1 MLVKRYRRS
10 LLWRPGEELLKKRIL
25 LEIGPVVENVKTEV
39 CFYIDSDRPLGQT
52 ESSLLDWL
60 LSETFEP
67 GSLTK
72 ESSLQGTVLEV
83 GPREEIT
90 TPWSTNAV
98 KICHSCGLTS
108 VRRLERS
115 RRHQI
120 DPKPGSALDKHQIT
134 RILSLLY
141 DRMTES
147 PYPEPLRTFE
157 SDRKPALVKLIPL
170 IEEGIRALEKLDLS
184 LDRQLLEHN
193 YNYFAKVLGANPTDI
208 LLTHLDQTQSDHSR
222 HRTFNAIWRIDG
234 VDKESTFMNMIKAN
248 HVRHPGHTLVAFEDN
263 ASVIRGHKVRMLLNS
278 DPAGPSAIVVQQ
290 IDADVTAKGE
300 SHNHPTAIVSS
311 AGAATGTG
319 GRIRDNQTVGRG
331 GSVVAGSTLYLVGN
345 LSIPNYELPWESINW
360 KQPYQLETPLQI
372 ILGAPRGAYRYGN
385 EFGEPT
391 LSGSTTSFEYVHG
404 SREQTE
410 LFGYTKCGM
419 WSLGLGWVNRAHVKK
434 DKPKT
439 GHAIVQ
445 LGGDA
450 YRIGLGGASGSS
462 RIAGSQE
469 AELDWNSVQRANAEM
484 EKVVDRVIQACL
496 MMGDKNP
503 IRSIHDLGAG
513 GNANAISEIA
523 SPAGC
528 RVHLRRIPCGDSSLS
543 ALELWC
549 NESQERVVLLTE
561 QKDIAL
567 LQEIAG
573 REKCPMAVI
582 GEITGDG
589 KLVLVDEHAPANA
602 PAYEKEPVNLDLGFA
617 LGKIPQLTIEDR
629 SVKRSL
635 AALELPRSLTVREA
649 LERVLRLL
657 KVASKGFLVNH
668 VDRSV
673 TGLVARQ
680 QCAGPLQMPVA
691 DVAVTADSYLATTG
705 RCWAIGDQPVKWIV
719 NPESSVRL
727 AAGEALTNLAW
738 ALVEDFE
745 GISLL
750 GNWGASASEPGEGS
764 CLYRANKALA
774 NMLDTLGISINGGK
788 DSMSMAAKVKREN
801 VQMTAKAPG
810 TLVVTAYAACPD
822 ITGTVTPDTKEPG
835 KSRLM
840 FIDLAGGK
848 CRMGGTAL
856 AQVYGQVGDEA
867 PDVDDPTLLRKCF
880 EAVQELIKGRLVLAG
895 HDRSDGGLVVCLLEM
910 AFAGNCGLDIQLR
923 GPGMAGK
930 DPLHVLFAE
939 ELGMVVEY
947 SAGDEALIVEILKK
961 HGAGNCCQVIGST
974 SAEKQIKIRHMDQLV
989 LSEDMRLLRSAW
1001 QETSFELEK
1010 LQTAPEC
1017 AKAERQG
1024 ADGRSGLRLELT
1036 FAPART
1042 PERELEAV
1050 RKPKVAILR
1059 EEGINGDREMAGA
1072 FFLAGFEPWDVTMT
1086 DLAEGRIGLE
1096 AFRGVAYCGG
1106 FSYADVL
1113 DAGKGWAGVIRFD
1126 SRIRKEFESFYTRSD
1141 TFSLGVC
1148 NGCQLMSLLGWVPW
1162 QEIEVGL
1169 QPRFVCNQSGM
1180 FESRFVAARIM
1191 PSPSIFLKDMAGS
1204 VLGVWVAHGEG
1215 RFFCPDQVA
1224 VKEIEHRNLA
1234 PIRFADDSGMI
1245 TEDYPSNPNGSPL
1258 GIAALCSPDGRHL
1271 AIMPHPERVFLRWQW
1286 PYWPREWR
1294 NMETSPWLKL
1304 FQNAREWC
1312 RQIATTC

>member
-1 MLVKRYRRS
+1 MIIRRYRRS
-10 LLWRPGEELLKKRIL
+10 LLWKPGEELLKKRIMS
-25 LEIGPVVENVKTEV
+25 EIAPTVEDVKTEV
-39 CFYIDSDRPLGQT
+39 CFYIDLTRPLREIEAT
-52 ESSLLDWL
+52 LVEWL
-60 LSETFEP
+60 LAETFEP
-67 GSLTK
+67 GSLTRD
-72 ESSLQGTVLEV
+72 SSLQGTVLEV
-83 GPREEIT
+83 GPRVEIT

-115 RRHQI
+115 RRYQI
-120 DPKPGSALDKHQIT
+120 DPGPGTALNKEQIT
-134 RILSLLY
+134 HVLSLLY

-147 PYPEPLRTFE
+147 PYLEPLTTFE
-157 SDRKPALVKLIPL
+157 SDRRPAPVKVIPL
-170 IEEGIRALEKLDLS
+170 LEEGLRALEKLDLA
-184 LDRQLLEHN
+184 LDRQLVEHN
-193 YNYFAKVLGANPTDI
+193 YHYFAKVLGTNPTDV

-222 HRTFNAIWRIDG
+222 HRRFNAIWRLDG
-234 VDKESTFMNMIKAN
+234 TEKELTLMNMIKAN

-263 ASVIRGHKVRMLLNS
+263 ASVIRGHKVPMLLNS

-290 IDADVTAKGE
+290 TDADVTAKGE
-300 SHNHPTAIVSS
+300 SHNHPTAIVSF

-345 LSIPNYELPWESINW
+345 LSIPGYDLPWETRNW

-372 ILGAPRGAYRYGN
+372 ILGAPKGAYRYGN
-385 EFGEPT
+385 EFGEPV
-391 LSGSTTSFEYVHG
+391 LSGSTTSFEYVHESG
-404 SREQTE
+404 KQSE

-419 WSLGLGWVNRAHVKK
+419 WAVGVGWVNRNHVKK
-434 DKPKT
+434 GKPEV

-462 RIAGSQE
+462 RIAGAQE

-484 EKVVDRVIQACL
+484 EKVVDRVIQACI
-496 MMGDKNP
+496 MMGSRNP

-513 GNANAISEIA
+513 GDANAISELV

-528 RVHLRRIPCGDSSLS
+528 RVFLRRIPCGDSSLS
-543 ALELWC
+543 VLELWC
-549 NESQERVVLLTE
+549 NESQERVALLVE
-561 QKDIAL
+561 QGDVAL
-567 LQEIAG
+567 LQDIAG
-573 REKCPMAVI
+573 REKCPVAVI

-589 KLVLVDEHAPANA
+589 RLVLVDEHAPANA
-602 PAYEKEPVNLDLGFA
+602 PVHEKEPVNLDLGFA
-617 LGKIPQLTIEDR
+617 LGKIPQLAIDDKSAR
-629 SVKRSL
+629 RSL
-635 AALELPRSLTVREA
+635 AALELPEGLTVLEA
-649 LERVLRLL
+649 LKRVLRLL
-657 KVASKGFLVNH
+657 KVASKEFLVNH

-673 TGLVARQ
+673 TGLVAQQ
-680 QCAGPLQMPVA
+680 QCSGPLQLPVA

-727 AAGEALTNLAW
+727 AVCESLTNLAW

-750 GNWGASASEPGEGS
+750 GNWGVAASEPGEGA
-764 CLYRANKALA
+764 CLYRANEALA
-774 NMLDTLGISINGGK
+774 SMLDTLGISINGGK
-788 DSMSMAAKVKREN
+788 DSMSMAARVTREN
-801 VQMTAKAPG
+801 VGGAVKAPG

-822 ITGTVTPDTKEPG
+822 ITGTVTPDIKEPG

-840 FIDLAGGK
+840 LIDLSRGK

-856 AQVYGQVGDEA
+856 AQVFEQIGDEA
-867 PDVDDPTLLRKCF
+867 PDIDDPKLLRKCF
-880 EAVQELIKGRLVLAG
+880 EAVQELIKRRLVLAG
-895 HDRSDGGLVVCLLEM
+895 HDRSDGGLAVCLLEM
-910 AFAGNCGLDIQLR
+910 AFAGDCGLDIQLSD
-923 GPGMAGK
+923 PSTADK
-930 DPLHVLFAE
+930 NPLHILFAE
-939 ELGMVVEY
+939 EPGMVIEY
-947 SAGDEALIVEILKK
+947 SANDEEAILETLQK
-961 HGAGNCCQVIGST
+961 HGVGVCCQVIGST
-974 SAEKQIKIRHMDQLV
+974 SSDKQIRLQHMGKLV
-989 LSEDMRLLRSAW
+989 LSEDMRVLRNAW

-1010 LQTAPEC
+1010 LQTTPEC
-1017 AKAERQG
+1017 AKADNER
-1024 ADGRSGLRLELT
+1024 ANARSGLRFELT
-1036 FAPART
+1036 FT
-1042 PERELEAV
+1042 PSMTPRKNLEAQ

-1059 EEGINGDREMAGA
+1059 EEGTNGDREMGAA

-1096 AFRGVAYCGG
+1096 SFRGVAFCGG
-1106 FSYADVL
+1106 FAYADVL

-1126 SRIRKEFESFYTRSD
+1126 KRIRQEFESFFARSD
-1141 TFSLGVC
+1141 SFSLGVC
-1148 NGCQLMSLLGWVPW
+1148 NGCQLMALLGWVPW
-1162 QEIEVGL
+1162 QGMEARL
-1169 QPRFVCNQSGM
+1169 HPRFVCNESGM
-1180 FESRFVAARIM
+1180 FESRFVAVRVM
-1191 PSPSIFLKDMAGS
+1191 TSPSIFLKDMAGS

-1215 RFFCPDQVA
+1215 RFFCPDQAA

-1245 TEDYPSNPNGSPL
+1245 TEKYPSNPNGSPL

-1271 AIMPHPERVFLRWQW
+1271 AVMPHPERVFLRWQW

>member
-1 MLVKRYRRS
+1 MIIRRYRCS
-10 LLWRPGEELLKKRIL
+10 LLWRSGEELLKKRIL
-25 LEIGPVVENVKTEV
+25 MEIAPTVEDVRTEV
-39 CFYIDSDRPLGQT
+39 CFYVDSTRPLQHD

-60 LSETFEP
+60 LAETFEP
-67 GSLTK
+67 RALTK
-72 ESSLQGTVLEV
+72 ESRLQGIVLEV
-83 GPREEIT
+83 GPRAEII

-115 RRHQI
+115 RRYQI
-120 DPKPGSALDKHQIT
+120 DPRLGATLSKEEIA

-147 PYPEPLRTFE
+147 PYSEPLTTFE
-157 SDRKPALVKLIPL
+157 SDRKPAPVKLIPL
-170 IEEGIRALEKLDLS
+170 IEEGFRVLERLDLA
-184 LDRQLLEHN
+184 LDRQLAEHN
-193 YNYFAKVLGANPTDI
+193 YNYFAKVLGTNPTDI

-222 HRTFNAIWRIDG
+222 HRRFNAIWRVDG
-234 VDKESTFMNMIKAN
+234 IEKELTLMNMIKAN

-263 ASVIRGHKVRMLLNS
+263 ASVIRGHKVPLLLNS
-278 DPAGPSAIVVQQ
+278 DPARPSAIVVQQ
-290 IDADVTAKGE
+290 MYADVTAKGE
-300 SHNHPTAIVSS
+300 SHHHPTAIVSS

-345 LSIPNYELPWESINW
+345 LSIPGYDLPWESTNW
-360 KQPYQLETPLQI
+360 KQPHQLETPLQI

-404 SREQTE
+404 SGESSE

-419 WSLGLGWVNRAHVKK
+419 WAIGVGWVNRAHIKK
-434 DKPKT
+434 GRPKV

-462 RIAGSQE
+462 RIAGTQD

-484 EKVVDRVIQACL
+484 EKVVDRVIQACI
-496 MMGDKNP
+496 MMGDMNP

-513 GNANAISEIA
+513 GNANAISELV

-528 RVHLRRIPCGDSSLS
+528 RVFLRRIPCGDSSLS

-549 NESQERVVLLTE
+549 NESQERVILLTE
-561 QKDIAL
+561 QEDIPL

-573 REKCPMAVI
+573 REKCPVAI
-582 GEITGDG
+582 TGEITGDG
-589 KLVLVDEHAPANA
+589 RLVLVDEHASADA
-602 PAYEKEPVNLDLGFA
+602 PIYEREPVNLDLGFA
-617 LGKIPQLTIEDR
+617 LGKVPQLTVEDE
-629 SVKRSL
+629 SAKRSL
-635 AALELPRSLTVREA
+635 AVLELPEGLTVLEA
-649 LERVLRLL
+649 LKRVLRLL

-673 TGLVARQ
+673 TGLVAQQ
-680 QCAGPLQMPVA
+680 QCAGPLQLPVA

-727 AAGEALTNLAW
+727 AVCEALTNLAW

-750 GNWGASASEPGEGS
+750 GNWGIAASESGEGV
-764 CLYRANKALA
+764 CLYRANEALSS
-774 NMLDTLGISINGGK
+774 MLDILGISINGGK
-788 DSMSMAAKVKREN
+788 DSMSMAAKVIREN
-801 VQMTAKAPG
+801 AGRTVKAPG

-822 ITGTVTPDTKEPG
+822 ITGTVTPDIKEPG

-840 FIDLAGGK
+840 LIDLSNGK
-848 CRMGGTAL
+848 LRMGGTAL
-856 AQVYGQVGDEA
+856 AQVCGQVGDEA
-867 PDVDDPTLLRKCF
+867 PDIDDPRLLRKCF
-880 EAVQELIKGRLVLAG
+880 EAVQELIKRRLVLAG

-910 AFAGNCGLDIQLR
+910 AFAGDCGLDIRLSD
-923 GPGMAGK
+923 PSMADK
-930 DPLHVLFAE
+930 NPLHILFAE
-939 ELGMVVEY
+939 EPGMVIEY
-947 SAGDEALIVEILKK
+947 SADDEETILEILQK
-961 HGAGNCCQVIGST
+961 HGVGACCQVIGST
-974 SAEKQIKIRHMDQLV
+974 SGNKHIRLKHMDQLI
-989 LSEDMRLLRSAW
+989 LSEDMRVLRSAW

-1010 LQTAPEC
+1010 LQTVPEC
-1017 AKAERQG
+1017 AKAERER
-1024 ADGRSGLRLELT
+1024 ANCCSGLRFELT
-1036 FAPART
+1036 FIPSRT
-1042 PERELEAV
+1042 PWRGLEAQ
-1050 RKPKVAILR
+1050 RRPKVAILR
-1059 EEGINGDREMAGA
+1059 EEGTNGDREMAAA

-1086 DLAEGRIGLE
+1086 DLAAGRIGLE
-1096 AFRGVAYCGG
+1096 SFRGVAFCGG

-1126 SRIRKEFESFYTRSD
+1126 KRIRQEFESYFARDDS
-1141 TFSLGVC
+1141 FSLGVC
-1148 NGCQLMSLLGWVPW
+1148 NGCQLMALLGWVPW
-1162 QEIEVGL
+1162 QGMEASL
-1169 QPRFVCNQSGM
+1169 HPRFVCNESGM
-1180 FESRFVAARIM
+1180 FESRFVAVRVM
-1191 PSPSIFLKDMAGS
+1191 TSPSIFLKDMEGS
-1204 VLGVWVAHGEG
+1204 VLGIWVAHGEG
-1215 RFFCPDQVA
+1215 QFFCPDPA
-1224 VKEIEHRNLA
+1224 ALKEIESKNLA
-1234 PIRFADDSGMI
+1234 PIRFADNRGMI
-1245 TEDYPSNPNGSPL
+1245 TEDYPSNPNGSVL
-1258 GIAALCSPDGRHL
+1258 GITALCSPDGRHL
-1271 AIMPHPERVFLRWQW
+1271 AMMPHPERLFLRWQW
-1286 PYWPREWR
+1286 PYWPREWG

-1312 RQIATTC
+1312 DR